1 MSKLVQKIPK
11 IIEATS
17 SWSLDL
23 LDLSCVD
30 RTTTTSLLP
39 TIYYNLLLFCC
50 LRWWI
55 RDNSLKNKHGFS
67 FRTFFS
73 LLSFKQ
79 ACRSLLSLNLST
91 AATKCYMCRSAHIRG
106 SHWWYWL
113 KRVQVKLVAFNHR
126 NFDWKF
132 VCCLLLYWSHLLSSF
147 QRWRCVFGKLEIES
161 FVHFVVYLNNFF
173 DGTTI
178 ITAVYRYLVLITLY
192 FTFFA

>member
-67 FRTFFS
+67 FRTFFLCYPS
-73 LLSFKQ
+73 SKR
-79 ACRSLLSLNLST
+79 AGHCSLSLNLST
-91 AATKCYMCRSAHIRG
+91 AATKCYVCRSAHIDDIGWKGFR
-106 SHWWYWL
+106 SNLWL
-113 KRVQVKLVAFNHR
+113 SITETLIGNSFAVCFCTGHTCRHFNVSVVFSA
-126 NFDWKF
+126 NWK
-132 VCCLLLYWSHLLSSF
+132 
-147 QRWRCVFGKLEIES
+147 
-161 FVHFVVYLNNFF
+161 
-173 DGTTI
+173 
-178 ITAVYRYLVLITLY
+178 
-192 FTFFA
+192 

>member
-67 FRTFFS
+67 FRTFFLCYPS
-73 LLSFKQ
+73 SKR
-79 ACRSLLSLNLST
+79 AGHCSLSLNLST
-91 AATKCYMCRSAHIRG
+91 AATKCYVCRSAHIDDIGWKGFR
-106 SHWWYWL
+106 SNLWL
-113 KRVQVKLVAFNHR
+113 SITETLIGNSFASVLVTPVVILKLALCFRQIGNR
-126 NFDWKF
+126 II
-132 VCCLLLYWSHLLSSF
+132 CSF
-147 QRWRCVFGKLEIES
+147 CGLP
-161 FVHFVVYLNNFF
+161 
-173 DGTTI
+173 
-178 ITAVYRYLVLITLY
+178 
-192 FTFFA
+192 

>member
-67 FRTFFS
+67 FRTFFLCYPS
-73 LLSFKQ
+73 SKR
-79 ACRSLLSLNLST
+79 AVHCSLSLNLST
-91 AATKCYMCRSAHIRG
+91 AATKCYVCRSAHIDDIGWKGFR
-106 SHWWYWL
+106 SNLWL
-113 KRVQVKLVAFNHR
+113 SITETLIGNSFAVCFCTGHTCRHFNVSVVFSA
-126 NFDWKF
+126 NWK
-132 VCCLLLYWSHLLSSF
+132 
-147 QRWRCVFGKLEIES
+147 
-161 FVHFVVYLNNFF
+161 
-173 DGTTI
+173 
-178 ITAVYRYLVLITLY
+178 
-192 FTFFA
+192 

>member
-1 MSKLVQKIPK
+1 MCLNWSKKIQK

-91 AATKCYMCRSAHIRG
+91 AATKCYVCRSAHIDDIGWKGFRSNLWLSIRETLIG
-106 SHWWYWL
+106 NSFAVCFCTSHT
-113 KRVQVKLVAFNHR
+113 
-126 NFDWKF
+126 
-132 VCCLLLYWSHLLSSF
+132 CCLHFSVSV
-147 QRWRCVFGKLEIES
+147 VFSANWK
-161 FVHFVVYLNNFF
+161 
-173 DGTTI
+173 
-178 ITAVYRYLVLITLY
+178 
-192 FTFFA
+192 

>member
-1 MSKLVQKIPK
+1 MLNIPENLLIFGKLVPKNPK

-50 LRWWI
+50 LGWWI

-67 FRTFFS
+67 FRTFFFVILQAS
-73 LLSFKQ
+73 VPVIALSKFVN
-79 ACRSLLSLNLST
+79 S
-91 AATKCYMCRSAHIRG
+91 CYQMLRVPVS

-147 QRWRCVFGKLEIES
+147 QR
-161 FVHFVVYLNNFF
+161 
-173 DGTTI
+173 
-178 ITAVYRYLVLITLY
+178 
-192 FTFFA
+192 